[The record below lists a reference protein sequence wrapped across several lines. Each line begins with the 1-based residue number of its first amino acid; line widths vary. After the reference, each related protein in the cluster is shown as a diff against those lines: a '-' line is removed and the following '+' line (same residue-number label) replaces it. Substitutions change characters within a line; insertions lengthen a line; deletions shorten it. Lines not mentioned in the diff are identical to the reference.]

1 MEKYHLDAQA
11 NADIDDL
18 VRELTRDLS
27 SVHDAAFH
35 RKAAVLAHGLPR
47 ELREA
52 LVGFRLGEP
61 SGGFLL
67 SGIRVG
73 DAIGPTPGHW
83 HQAEGEVS
91 PALREEAV
99 FVLCAQLLG
108 DPFGYATLHNGL
120 LMHNIVPIKGHE
132 KEQISSGS
140 EELLEWHTEEAFHP
154 YRSDYTALMCL
165 RNPYGAPTTYA
176 EISDLDID
184 EADRG
189 ILRQPLFATR
199 PSGSHSAERNAYTTH
214 LPEERHA
221 RARESFDR
229 IEELHRN
236 PPAVSILFGDDADPY
251 LCVDPDCMTPLTE
264 EAAGALERLCAE
276 INRKIQ
282 DIALTPGD
290 ILFLDNHSAIHGRRP
305 FKARFDGSD
314 RWLKRMNITRDLRRS
329 RARRLSA
336 DGRVVQ

>member
-1 MEKYHLDAQA
+1 MEKYHLNAQA

-35 RKAAVLAHGLPR
+35 RKAALLAHELPR

-52 LVGFRLGEP
+52 LVGFRLTEP

-67 SGIRVG
+67 SGIRIG

-83 HQAEGEVS
+83 HQPEGEVS
-91 PALREEAV
+91 AALREEAV
-99 FVLCAQLLG
+99 FVLCGQLLG

-176 EISDLDID
+176 EISDLEIN
-184 EADRG
+184 EEDREV
-189 ILRQPLFATR
+189 LRQPLFATR

-214 LPEERHA
+214 LPENRHA
-221 RARESFDR
+221 GARESFDR

-236 PPAVSILFGDDADPY
+236 PPAVSILFGDDTDPY
-251 LCVDPDCMTPLTE
+251 LCVDPDCMTPLTG

-282 DIALTPGD
+282 DIALAPGD

-329 RARRLSA
+329 RTRRLSA
-336 DGRVVQ
+336 DGRVIQ

>member
-1 MEKYHLDAQA
+1 MEKYHLDARA
-11 NADIDDL
+11 NTVLDEL
-18 VRELTRDLS
+18 VGELTRDLS
-27 SVHDAAFH
+27 SVHEAAFH
-35 RKAAVLAHGLPR
+35 AKAAVLAHELPR
-47 ELREA
+47 DLREA
-52 LVGFRLGEP
+52 LVGFRLTEP

-67 SGIRVG
+67 SGIQISE
-73 DAIGPTPGHW
+73 AIGPTPGHW
-83 HQAEGEVS
+83 HQPEGERS
-91 PALREEAV
+91 PALREEGFFA
-99 FVLCAQLLG
+99 LCAQLLG
-108 DPFGYATLHNGL
+108 DPFGYATLQNGL
-120 LMHNIVPIKGHE
+120 LMHNIVPIQGHE

-165 RNPYGAPTTYA
+165 RNPYSAPTTYA
-176 EISDLDID
+176 EISDLDVTD
-184 EADRG
+184 EDRAV
-189 ILRQPLFATR
+189 LRRPLFATR

-214 LPEERHA
+214 LPQSRHA
-221 RARESFDR
+221 RARESFER

-236 PPAVSILFGDDADPY
+236 PVAVSVLFGDDADPY
-251 LCVDPDCMTPLTE
+251 LRVDPDCMTPLTE

-282 DIALTPGD
+282 DVALAPGD
-290 ILFLDNHSAIHGRRP
+290 ILFLDNAKAIHGRRP

-336 DGRVVQ
+336 DDRVIQ